1 MVASHEARADAR
13 TQLRIAYDRFSQ
25 MGADGFA
32 HRAHRELRATG
43 EIVQSRSTR
52 TTVDLTTQKGH
63 IARLARDGYTNP
75 EIAEQ
80 LFVSP
85 LTVEWHLS
93 KIFAKLGVASR
104 RDLRNTSFDFA
115 W

>member
-1 MVASHEARADAR
+1 MVRRMKRRADAR
-13 TQLRIAYDRFSQ
+13 TQLRIAYDTFSR

-43 EIVQSRSTR
+43 ENVQSRSTR
-52 TTVDLTTQKGH
+52 TTVDLTTQEGH

-75 EIAEQ
+75 RTDEQ

-85 LTVEWHLS
+85 RTVEWHLS

-104 RDLRNTSFDFA
+104 RELRNASFDFA
-115 W
+115 